1 MVSKSSKSY
10 KLIFGLSGKLFVIGV
25 LFRKRKFAEIAYE
38 MHVVTNL
45 EERVK
50 IIFKDK
56 ALEECLKEV
65 DGVLL
70 EARRMAICTANGSQT
85 DTNNISDKFESLA
98 NKVRELALKHRLAV
112 SAGSVDGQLRLGPED
127 TLGAMTRTRL

>member
-1 MVSKSSKSY
+1 MTNKLSKSY

-65 DGVLL
+65 DDVLL
-70 EARRMAICTANGSQT
+70 EARQMVICTVNGPQT
-85 DTNNISDKFESLA
+85 DINNISDKFESLA
-98 NKVRELALKHRLAV
+98 NRVRELALKHRLATCAV
-112 SAGSVDGQLRLGPED
+112 SVDGQLRLGHED
-127 TLGAMTRTRL
+127 TLGAMARTRL